1 MFRSFDQLESTI
13 LVADQPSIRMKVDG
27 IVSVWIFVKH
37 ISIKYIHWVMMV
49 IAVETIQFG
58 WSVVKMKLSQVA
70 LLQRPQLQQPQ
81 LQQPQLHPN
90 V

>member
-1 MFRSFDQLESTI
+1 
-13 LVADQPSIRMKVDG
+13 
-27 IVSVWIFVKH
+27 
-37 ISIKYIHWVMMV
+37 MV

-81 LQQPQLHPN
+81 LHFRLPPQLLPN
-90 V
+90 A